1 MCDKAFSF
9 WKGEDMAKA
18 EPFDDLT
25 KSDALLKRFW
35 SGTNGNN
42 LINFLNTHNHSK
54 HKNKLRREKWPPV
67 AYGLVLNGDSYNGTN
82 PRKTNFKKKQ
92 DLHNDENRIYT
103 MLNRLSREKQDEA
116 DQRWVQC
123 W

>member
-9 WKGEDMAKA
+9 WKSEDMAKA
-18 EPFDDLT
+18 QPFDDLT
-25 KSDALLKRFW
+25 KSDAFLKRFW
-35 SGTNGNN
+35 SGPNGNN

-116 DQRWVQC
+116 DQIWVQ
-123 W
+123 WW